1 MMAIETGASNS
12 TQGAQASAASHALK
26 SRGKHPTDTGGGAF
40 LALLSSLDG
49 AVPDAALGAL
59 AADAGSASDAGVKDD
74 TANAN
79 ALVADPAGLGMLAGA
94 PATDATAAPA
104 STDAGDT
111 AGTGRPLGRLGTQP
125 DVGAAAANAVA
136 STLTSA
142 SVGRAQL
149 ADVEALPAEPD
160 SIAELVAGLTLPGAT
175 ADADIGSA
183 PTAAHTATVRL
194 AARTDDASPS
204 AAKVASARAAQAFDP
219 SRATAAIGG
228 LVRANASAA
237 MDPRDGK
244 PVSTVSLAQGGGTAA
259 SVTAALQAT
268 VETRDANLSDKG
280 GDKSGAGN
288 PSWLAG
294 GALTSAERA
303 VGATAATAGDV
314 RFADV
319 AASQQLAP
327 DELLAQQVSVWA
339 SGKTQSAELKL
350 DGFGEQ
356 PIEVSIAL
364 NGNEAEV
371 AFRSDHALARDL
383 LQSALPELKEM
394 LRNEGLVLSGM
405 TVGTSDRGAAQPG
418 GQQTGSERQAG
429 DGGRGRRDATTPVAA
444 ATPARPV
451 RPQGVVDVFA

>member
-26 SRGKHPTDTGGGAF
+26 SRGKQPADTGGGAF

-49 AVPDAALGAL
+49 SAPETALGAL
-59 AADAGSASDAGVKDD
+59 AADAGSASDAGVQDD
-74 TANAN
+74 AANTN
-79 ALVADPAGLGMLAGA
+79 GLVADPAGLGMSTGA
-94 PATDATAAPA
+94 PAMDATAGPAP
-104 STDAGDT
+104 TDAGGT
-111 AGTGRPLGRLGTQP
+111 AGAGRPLGRLGTHP
-125 DVGAAAANAVA
+125 ERGAAAAQAMA
-136 STLTSA
+136 DSLA
-142 SVGRAQL
+142 SVPAGRAQVPN
-149 ADVEALPAEPD
+149 AEAQPVEPD
-160 SIAELVAGLTLPGAT
+160 SIAELVAGLTLPAAT
-175 ADADIGSA
+175 AEADIGSA
-183 PTAAHTATVRL
+183 STAAHTATVRL
-194 AARTDDASPS
+194 AARNDDAAPS
-204 AAKVASARAAQAFDP
+204 ATKVASARAAQAFDP
-219 SRATAAIGG
+219 SRAMTAVGG
-228 LVRANASAA
+228 LVRANSNAA
-237 MDPRDGK
+237 IDVRDGK
-244 PVSTVSLAQGGGTAA
+244 SVSTVSLAQGGAPSA
-259 SVTAALQAT
+259 SITAALQAT

-280 GDKSGAGN
+280 GDKSGAGH

-294 GALTSAERA
+294 GALTPTERA
-303 VGATAATAGDV
+303 VGGMAGAAGDV

-327 DELLAQQVSVWA
+327 DDMLAQQVSVWA
-339 SGKTQSAELKL
+339 SGKAQSAELKL

-383 LQSALPELKEM
+383 LQSALPELREM

-418 GQQTGSERQAG
+418 GQQAGNERQD
-429 DGGRGRRDATTPVAA
+429 DGGGGRRDVAA
-444 ATPARPV
+444 PVTAAMPARPV